1 MSSVRAQL
9 GKNIQRLRREQ
20 SLPIERLASMTGKPA
35 STLRG
40 IEQGKKRLSVDALA
54 CICRHLNTTP
64 NDLYGWDADNA

>member
-1 MSSVRAQL
+1 MSSIRAQL
-9 GKNIQRLRREQ
+9 GHNIQRLRRSQ
-20 SLPIERLASMTGKPA
+20 DLSIERLASMTGKPV

-64 NDLYGWDADNA
+64 NDLYGWTEENA